1 MYSITIT
8 NCEKRYICSS
18 YKFNLASFTCPILY
32 LQLLIS
38 TVLQRETYLW
48 IVIHEALLHILL
60 HFDVRFI
67 FNHMVGVSQY
77 PTSKICTHSSY
88 IKPMVSNTQSCV
100 LDLLVI
106 LLIELNLSITH
117 RNVNY
122 TIISSAWFLFYK
134 SHFLLLYY
142 NYNMCTCIA
151 CLSSISF
158 K

>member
-1 MYSITIT
+1 M
-8 NCEKRYICSS
+8 
-18 YKFNLASFTCPILY
+18 ASFTCPILH

-38 TVLQRETYLW
+38 TVLRREPYLW
-48 IVIHEALLHILL
+48 IVIHEESYTYYFILM
-60 HFDVRFI
+60 
-67 FNHMVGVSQY
+67 FNPTVGVSQY
-77 PTSKICTHSSY
+77 PTSKISTHSSY

-106 LLIELNLSITH
+106 LFIELHLSITH

-134 SHFLLLYY
+134 SHFLSLYC

-151 CLSSISF
+151 CLSSI
-158 K
+158 